1 MSEKVRFARE
11 LKPNHVVFPRWNKL
25 FGFPEFIP
33 TTMPIAWM
41 HAASE
46 SLLIRNPLQKRGELP
61 LFVLRDCNEQC
72 LGMFA
77 GNASYRFER
86 RASFFRDVQSIT
98 AAIVEILAP
107 LD

>member
-1 MSEKVRFARE
+1 VLA
-11 LKPNHVVFPRWNKL
+11 RWNKL
-25 FGFPEFIP
+25 FAFPAFIL

-46 SLLIRNPLQKRGELP
+46 SLLIRNPLQKGGELP
-61 LFVLRDCNEQC
+61 LFVLGDRHEQC

-77 GNASYRFER
+77 GDASYYLEC
-86 RASFFRDVQSIT
+86 RASFFREVQSIT
-98 AAIVEILAP
+98 AAIVGILAA

>member
-1 MSEKVRFARE
+1 
-11 LKPNHVVFPRWNKL
+11 VFRRWNKL
-25 FGFPEFIP
+25 FGFPAVIP

-46 SLLIRNPLQKRGELP
+46 SLLIRNPLQKCGELL
-61 LFVLRDCNEQC
+61 LFVLGDRDEQC

-77 GNASYRFER
+77 GDASYRLER
-86 RASFFRDVQSIT
+86 RAPCFRDVQSIT
-98 AAIVEILAP
+98 ATIVGILAP

>member
-1 MSEKVRFARE
+1 MTQHQSRSV
-11 LKPNHVVFPRWNKL
+11 PRRNKL
-25 FGFPEFIP
+25 FGFPAFIL

-46 SLLIRNPLQKRGELP
+46 SLLVRNPLQKRGELP
-61 LFVLRDCNEQC
+61 LFVLGDRREQC

-77 GNASYRFER
+77 GDASYCLER

-98 AAIVEILAP
+98 AAIVGILAP